1 MRRRTVR
8 RQMIVAAVL
17 LGLGLTVMPASVD
30 AQQDGPT
37 RRIGIIAGS
46 SSPATWRQAGI
57 YQNFFKGLRELGYE
71 EGRNIAIEFRSA
83 EGHPER
89 FPDIAADL
97 VGLKVDVLIST
108 VCGQMLDAA
117 RQATSTIPIV
127 VAVCNED
134 MVETGIVASL
144 ARPGGNVTGLTKL
157 TPELAAKRLELLK
170 EMLPEASRVA
180 VLWDPGYSAFSAD
193 WRELRATAQAKGV
206 TLQPVEVHGLAD
218 LEQAF
223 AAMVRERADAVI
235 TFSDSM
241 TYVFP
246 TPVAGLALRSRL
258 PLISPY
264 REIAQAGGLMAY
276 GPSLPDMFRHVAGHV
291 GKILKGAKP
300 GDLPIEQATTFELV
314 INLKAAKALGLTVPD
329 SLLSRADE
337 VIE

>member
-89 FPDIAADL
+89 FPAIAADL

-117 RQATSTIPIV
+117 RQASSTIPIV

-134 MVETGIVASL
+134 MVETGVVASL
-144 ARPGGNVTGLTKL
+144 ARPGGNITGLTKL
-157 TPELAAKRLELLK
+157 TPELATKRLELLK
-170 EMLPEASRVA
+170 EIVPEASHVA

-206 TLQPVEVHGLAD
+206 TLQSVEARGLDD
-218 LEQAF
+218 LERAF
-223 AAMVRERADAVI
+223 AAMVRE
-235 TFSDSM
+235 
-241 TYVFP
+241 
-246 TPVAGLALRSRL
+246 
-258 PLISPY
+258 
-264 REIAQAGGLMAY
+264 
-276 GPSLPDMFRHVAGHV
+276 
-291 GKILKGAKP
+291 
-300 GDLPIEQATTFELV
+300 
-314 INLKAAKALGLTVPD
+314 
-329 SLLSRADE
+329 
-337 VIE
+337 

>member
-1 MRRRTVR
+1 
-8 RQMIVAAVL
+8 
-17 LGLGLTVMPASVD
+17 
-30 AQQDGPT
+30 
-37 RRIGIIAGS
+37 
-46 SSPATWRQAGI
+46 
-57 YQNFFKGLRELGYE
+57 
-71 EGRNIAIEFRSA
+71 
-83 EGHPER
+83 
-89 FPDIAADL
+89 
-97 VGLKVDVLIST
+97 
-108 VCGQMLDAA
+108 
-117 RQATSTIPIV
+117 V

-157 TPELAAKRLELLK
+157 TPELATKRLELLK
-170 EMLPEASRVA
+170 EIVPEASRVA

-193 WRELRATAQAKGV
+193 WRELRATAHAKGV
-206 TLQPVEVHGLAD
+206 TLQPVEVHGLDD

-314 INLKAAKALGLTVPD
+314 INLKAAKALGLTVPY

>member
-1 MRRRTVR
+1 MQRAVRRRT
-8 RQMIVAAVL
+8 IVAAVL
-17 LGLGLTVMPASVD
+17 LGFGLTVTPASVD
-30 AQQDGPT
+30 AQQHEPT
-37 RRIGIIAGS
+37 QRIGIIAGS
-46 SSPATWRQAGI
+46 SSPATWRQAGT

-71 EGRNIAIEFRSA
+71 EGRNVAIEFRSA

-89 FPDIAADL
+89 FPAIAADL
-97 VGLKVDVLIST
+97 VGLKVDVLISS

-134 MVETGIVASL
+134 MVETGVVASL
-144 ARPGGNVTGLTKL
+144 ARPGGNITGLTKL
-157 TPELAAKRLELLK
+157 TPELATKRLELLK
-170 EMLPEASRVA
+170 EIVPEASRVA

-206 TLQPVEVHGLAD
+206 TLQSVEARGLDD
-218 LEQAF
+218 LERAF

-235 TFSDSM
+235 TFSDTT

-246 TPVAGLALRSRL
+246 NRVAELALRSRL

-264 REIAQAGGLMAY
+264 REIAVAGGLMAY
-276 GPSLPDMFRHVAGHV
+276 GPNLPDMFRQAAGYV

-300 GDLPIEQATTFELV
+300 AELPIEQPTTFELV
-314 INLKAAKALGLTVPD
+314 INLKTAKALGLEVSPA
-329 SLLSRADE
+329 LLARADE

>member
-1 MRRRTVR
+1 
-8 RQMIVAAVL
+8 L
-17 LGLGLTVMPASVD
+17 LGIIAASPSD
-30 AQQDGPT
+30 AQQDG
-37 RRIGIIAGS
+37 RIQRIGIITGS

-57 YQNFFKGLRELGYE
+57 FQNFLKGLRELGYE

-89 FPDIAADL
+89 FSKIAADL

-108 VCGQMLDAA
+108 VCGEMLNAA
-117 RQATSTIPIV
+117 RKATSTIPIV

-134 MVETGIVASL
+134 MVESGIVASL

-170 EMLPEASRVA
+170 EIAPKASRVA

-206 TLQPVEVHGLAD
+206 TLQPVEVHGLDD
-218 LEQAF
+218 LERAF

-235 TFSDSM
+235 TFSDTM

-246 TPVAGLALRSRL
+246 ERVTQLALTSRL
-258 PLISPY
+258 PLMSPY
-264 REIAQAGGLMAY
+264 REIAAAGGLMAY
-276 GPSLPDMFRHVAGHV
+276 GPNLPDMFRRAAGYV
-291 GKILKGAKP
+291 GKILTGAKP
-300 GDLPIEQATTFELV
+300 TELPIQQPTTFELV
-314 INLKAAKALGLTVPD
+314 VNLKTANALGLAVPHT
-329 SLLSRADE
+329 LLARADE